1 MKETGMGGSK
11 PKKKASSL
19 TKAKVS
25 PKVVNQIKTLGMTK
39 ALASAKS
46 NRNNPTYIA
55 GLKRTYGAK
64 RVNDALGFKAG
75 AGASRPV
82 GGVMGSN
89 KYKNVMGG
97 SSSTAKKTV
106 APKKKVGE
114 PVRKM
119 KKSSLSG
126 ALSRKK
132 MFSNLGAGTTVPRKK

>member
-1 MKETGMGGSK
+1 MKPSGMGGSK

-19 TKAKVS
+19 SKAKVS
-25 PKVVNQIKTLGMTK
+25 PKVIGQIKTLGMTK

-46 NRNNPTYIA
+46 NRNNEAYIT
-55 GLKRTYGAK
+55 GLKRMYGAK

-75 AGASRPV
+75 AGKSRPV
-82 GGVMGSN
+82 GGVMGSS

-106 APKKKVGE
+106 AKKKSVGQ

-119 KKSSLSG
+119 KESSLRG
-126 ALSRKK
+126 FLKRKAPK
-132 MFSNLGAGTTVPRKK
+132 YTA